1 MNTHKLSLI
10 VIPVL
15 FLFSAAATAQT
26 KIGYIDS
33 EQIFEKFEEF
43 KFAKQKFEQEAA
55 KAEKDLQYLW
65 AQLDS
70 LQNERDKGRFTWS
83 ASRLAQKDREIT
95 GKQEKIRKSTEETF
109 GPGGTIYQTQK
120 QLTQKS
126 MDDIIIALSE
136 IADEEGY
143 ELVFDAARGTIP
155 FKKVENNLTDK
166 VLERLRTGIG
176 KSSRNK

>member
-10 VIPVL
+10 VVSIL
-15 FLFSAAATAQT
+15 LMFSGVVTAQT

-33 EQIFEKFEEF
+33 EQIFDEFEEF
-43 KFAKQKFEQEAA
+43 KFAKQKFDQEAA
-55 KAEKDLQYLW
+55 KAEKELQYLW

-70 LQNERDKGRFTWS
+70 LQTERDKGRFTWS
-83 ASRLAQKDREIT
+83 ASRLAQKDSEIAD
-95 GKQEKIRKSTEETF
+95 KQDNIRKSTEETF

-136 IADEEGY
+136 IAEEEGY
-143 ELVFDAARGTIP
+143 EMVFDAARGTIP
-155 FKKVENNLTDK
+155 YKKTENDLTDK

-176 KSSRNK
+176 RSSRNK

>member
-1 MNTHKLSLI
+1 MNIAKLSFAAATVFLI
-10 VIPVL
+10 
-15 FLFSAAATAQT
+15 FTAAATAQT

-33 EQIFEKFEEF
+33 EQIFENFEEF

-83 ASRLAQKDREIT
+83 ASRLAQKDREIVE
-95 GKQEKIRKSTEETF
+95 KQEKIRKSTEATF

-136 IADEEGY
+136 IAGEEGY
-143 ELVFDAARGTIP
+143 EMVFDAARGTIP
-155 FKKVENNLTDK
+155 FKKTENDLTDK

-176 KSSRNK
+176 KSFRKR

>member
-1 MNTHKLSLI
+1 MNSNKYVILTVLVLLIFSSLT
-10 VIPVL
+10 
-15 FLFSAAATAQT
+15 TAQT

-33 EQIFEKFEEF
+33 EQIFERFEEF
-43 KFAKQKFEQEAA
+43 KFSKQKFEQEAA

-83 ASRLAQKDREIT
+83 ASRLAEKDREIAA
-95 GKQEKIRKSTEETF
+95 KQEKIRKTTEETF

-120 QLTQKS
+120 QMTQKA

-136 IADEEGY
+136 LASEEGY
-143 ELVFDAARGTIP
+143 EMIFDAARGIIP
-155 FKKVENNLTDK
+155 FKKTENDLTEK
-166 VLERLRTGIG
+166 VLEKLRIGIG
-176 KSSRNK
+176 KSAGKR

>member
-1 MNTHKLSLI
+1 MNAAKLSIITVSAFLI
-10 VIPVL
+10 FPE
-15 FLFSAAATAQT
+15 FATGQT

-55 KAEKDLQYLW
+55 IAEKDLQYLW

-83 ASRLAQKDREIT
+83 TSRLAQKDMEIAE
-95 GKQEKIRKSTEETF
+95 KQEKIRKSTEETF

-136 IADEEGY
+136 IAGEEGY
-143 ELVFDAARGTIP
+143 EMVFDAARGTIP
-155 FKKVENNLTDK
+155 FKKPGNDLTEI

-176 KSSRNK
+176 RSSRNK

>member
-1 MNTHKLSLI
+1 MNIAKSSLI
-10 VIPVL
+10 AVSV
-15 FLFSAAATAQT
+15 FLIFSTAATAQS

-83 ASRLAQKDREIT
+83 VSRLAQKDKEIAE
-95 GKQEKIRKSTEETF
+95 KQEKIRKSTEETF

-136 IADEEGY
+136 IAGEEGY
-143 ELVFDAARGTIP
+143 EMVFDAARGTIP
-155 FKKVENNLTDK
+155 FKKTENDLTDK

-176 KSSRNK
+176 KSFGNK

>member
-1 MNTHKLSLI
+1 MNIAKLSLTA
-10 VIPVL
+10 VSVL
-15 FLFSAAATAQT
+15 LIFSAAATAQT

-55 KAEKDLQYLW
+55 KAEKNLQYLW

-83 ASRLAQKDREIT
+83 ASRLAQKDREIV

-136 IADEEGY
+136 IAGEEGY
-143 ELVFDAARGTIP
+143 EMIFDAARGTIP
-155 FKKVENNLTDK
+155 FKKTENDLTDK
-166 VLERLRTGIG
+166 VLERLRTDIG

>member
-1 MNTHKLSLI
+1 MNIAKLSLI
-10 VIPVL
+10 TISV
-15 FLFSAAATAQT
+15 FLIISATANAQT

-33 EQIFEKFEEF
+33 EQIFETFEEF
-43 KFAKQKFEQEAA
+43 KFAKQKFEKEAA

-83 ASRLAQKDREIT
+83 ASRLAKKDREIAA
-95 GKQEKIRKSTEETF
+95 KQEKIRKSTEETF
-109 GPGGTIYQTQK
+109 GPGGTIYKTQK

-136 IADEEGY
+136 IAGEEGY
-143 ELVFDAARGTIP
+143 EMVFDAARGTIP
-155 FKKVENNLTDK
+155 FKKSENDLTDK
-166 VLERLRTGIG
+166 VLERLRAGIG
-176 KSSRNK
+176 KSSRKK